1 VRSRDVLRCLAEEM
15 QMARLEDIPQPTRDA
30 VANLPCPSFDTHPF
44 VSGPPLAQRRVAI
57 VTSAALIRR
66 GDQPFAFGSGEAR
79 FIPADVPA
87 GEQLISHVSINF
99 DRSGFQR
106 DRNVVF
112 PIDRLREFADEG
124 VIGSVADTH
133 YTVMGS
139 TDPAAMV
146 EAVGQIVGQLQQERA
161 DAVLLTP
168 V

>member
-1 VRSRDVLRCLAEEM
+1 
-15 QMARLEDIPQPTRDA
+15 MARLEDIPQPTRDA

-44 VSGPPLAQRRVAI
+44 VAGSPLAQRRVAI

-66 GDQPFAFGSGEAR
+66 GDQPFAFGSGEMR
-79 FIPADVPA
+79 PVPSSTPAED
-87 GEQLISHVSINF
+87 QLISHVSINF

-112 PIDRLREFADEG
+112 PLDRLHELATDG
-124 VIGSVADTH
+124 VIGGVADTH

-146 EAVGQIVGQLQQERA
+146 DAVDQIAGLLQQERI

>member
-1 VRSRDVLRCLAEEM
+1 
-15 QMARLEDIPQPTRDA
+15 
-30 VANLPCPSFDTHPF
+30 LPCPSFDTHPF

-57 VTSAALIRR
+57 LTSSALIRR

-79 FIPADVPA
+79 FIPAAIPA
-87 GEQLISHVSINF
+87 AEQLISHVSINF
-99 DRSGFQR
+99 DRGGFQR

-112 PIDRLREFADEG
+112 PLDRLNELAAEG
-124 VIGSVADTH
+124 VIGGVADTH

-146 EAVGQIVGQLQQERA
+146 EAVGQIAGQLQQERI